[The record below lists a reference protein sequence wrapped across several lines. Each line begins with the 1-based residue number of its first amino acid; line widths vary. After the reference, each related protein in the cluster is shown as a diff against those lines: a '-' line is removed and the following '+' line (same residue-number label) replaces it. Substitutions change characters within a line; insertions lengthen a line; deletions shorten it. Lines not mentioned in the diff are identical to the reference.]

1 MGYNGLTNFGIEYQ
15 ARMTAEN
22 KPVTLTKV
30 RVGNGSIPASQTGAT
45 TTNLYSYKKEVEIL
59 AKEQVE
65 NAVKL
70 QILLNNLDQEIGFYV
85 KELGVYVQDG
95 AEEKLYWY
103 INKDNPSYLDNK
115 NVPSKHRYNLFLEV
129 TNVETIIINF
139 TGQGLLADKKYVDD
153 SIADFETGYNIT
165 LNDIRNKINSKM
177 VAGTLI
183 NSMNTGENIVKA
195 LQGNAGLNFDPNLLY
210 LDNIGTK
217 TKGYV
222 YLDSRVKGVFECLN
236 TTSSTANETVNFL
249 NISNKS
255 NSDKLENLSKTKLI
269 FNNKQT
275 TETGIFTLDDSIEKY
290 KFINIVY
297 AFGGDPTKLI
307 SVGSAVFNTDF
318 LKSHYNSGLAFA
330 NTAIAENGVNVT
342 FEHLYVKFINGTQ
355 INIEENRSTNNAV
368 LNNNK
373 IHQIYAWN

>member
-1 MGYNGLTNFGIEYQ
+1 M
-15 ARMTAEN
+15 
-22 KPVTLTKV
+22 
-30 RVGNGSIPASQTGAT
+30 
-45 TTNLYSYKKEVEIL
+45 SYL
-59 AKEQVE
+59 AKR
-65 NAVKL
+65 
-70 QILLNNLDQEIGFYV
+70 I
-85 KELGVYVQDG
+85 
-95 AEEKLYWY
+95 
-103 INKDNPSYLDNK
+103 
-115 NVPSKHRYNLFLEV
+115 LEV
-129 TNVETIIINF
+129 I
-139 TGQGLLADKKYVDD
+139 Y
-153 SIADFETGYNIT
+153 
-165 LNDIRNKINSKM
+165 
-177 VAGTLI
+177 
-183 NSMNTGENIVKA
+183 
-195 LQGNAGLNFDPNLLY
+195 
-210 LDNIGTK
+210 
-217 TKGYV
+217 
-222 YLDSRVKGVFECLN
+222 
-236 TTSSTANETVNFL
+236 
-249 NISNKS
+249 
-255 NSDKLENLSKTKLI
+255 LENLSKTKLI